1 MKKQRNHSKL
11 REEKSPE
18 RTTNEID
25 ISSILHP
32 ELKKEVIKMLQELR
46 KIMDRNAGHCN
57 KELETIK
64 RNQSK
69 LDNSIAE
76 INTDVKAMNSRLTKA
91 EEWISDME
99 DRIMEITQSEQQTER
114 QKTLKWHSKKKITGQ
129 YLWWI

>member
-1 MKKQRNHSKL
+1 
-11 REEKSPE
+11 
-18 RTTNEID
+18 
-25 ISSILHP
+25 
-32 ELKKEVIKMLQELR
+32 MLQELR